1 MTGRRQHLNHGEPR
15 EGTLNET
22 RWSEILRD
30 AAQLF
35 SEKGYEAT
43 TIEDIAS
50 RVGILKGSLYYY
62 MENKA
67 DLLFQIT
74 TRALRQHLDVLQGD
88 PGITQG
94 SAVSRLS
101 HFIDRFMTEIESGE
115 FAALGAVD
123 FDLRFL
129 GPERLAAIND
139 GRHQIYL
146 LLKRILVLGIN
157 EGAFNPQTDASF
169 AANSILFLINTTPK
183 WHKPGST
190 RSIRQVA
197 DWYKRFVL
205 GGLAASAT
213 GLSDA
218 NEMTQR
224 EEKRAR

>member
-1 MTGRRQHLNHGEPR
+1 LTGRRPQLNHGEPR
-15 EGTLNET
+15 EGTLNEK
-22 RWSEILRD
+22 RWEEILRD

-50 RVGILKGSLYYY
+50 RVGLLKGSLYYY

-74 TRALRQHLDVLQGD
+74 TRALRQHLEVLQGD

-101 HFIDRFMTEIESGE
+101 HFIDRFMTEIECGE
-115 FAALGAVD
+115 FASLGAVD

-129 GPERLAAIND
+129 GTERLAAIND

-146 LLKRILVLGIN
+146 LLKRILASGIN
-157 EGAFNPQTDASF
+157 EGAFDSKTDASF

-183 WHKPGST
+183 WHRARGT
-190 RSIRQVA
+190 RSVRPVA
-197 DWYKRFVL
+197 DWYKRFIL
-205 GGLAASAT
+205 AGLASSPAGGNEAETTPMAT
-213 GLSDA
+213 D
-218 NEMTQR
+218 QP
-224 EEKRAR
+224 